1 MYFEAGQHR
10 ASDDD
15 DNRTRLKQL
24 NYDLE
29 GDNYDELI
37 PNEDWDLAH
46 VVLKDLSTPA
56 AGGVDVVVRHQPSSA
71 DQEESGFARTHSLLK
86 RKMIVQ
92 HLDVGGQSGVCGQ
105 VANMC
110 TTM

>member
-1 MYFEAGQHR
+1 MYFEAGLHTS

-46 VVLKDLSTPA
+46 VVLKDQSTP
-56 AGGVDVVVRHQPSSA
+56 GIDVVVRHQPSSA
-71 DQEESGFARTHSLLK
+71 DQEESGFARTQSMLK
-86 RKMIVQ
+86 RKMIIQ